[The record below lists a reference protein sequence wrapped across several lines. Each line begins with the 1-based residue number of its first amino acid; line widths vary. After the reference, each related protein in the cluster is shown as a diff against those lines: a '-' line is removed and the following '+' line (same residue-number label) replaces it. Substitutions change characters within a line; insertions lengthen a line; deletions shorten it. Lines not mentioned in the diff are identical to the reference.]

1 MNQGKYIFAQLVDFL
16 PKAQFDYIVKKY
28 NANKGIRS
36 LFILAIVA
44 GAMMVSCNPDDDDN
58 NNNGG
63 ENGYRN
69 WLSLHYAGSIGG
81 YWSSTPYDYYNDYE
95 AYSLGF
101 DYGSEFVDNLLR
113 NYGQSV
119 RPVTE

>member
-69 WLSLHYAGSIGG
+69 WSSLHYAGSHGL
-81 YWSSTPYDYYNDYE
+81 YWSSTPYD
-95 AYSLGF
+95 
-101 DYGSEFVDNLLR
+101 
-113 NYGQSV
+113 
-119 RPVTE
+119 

>member
-16 PKAQFDYIVKKY
+16 AKAQFDYIVKRY

-36 LFILAIVA
+36 LFIFAIVA
-44 GAMMVSCNPDDDDN
+44 GEMMVSCNPDDDDN

-69 WLSLHYAGSIGG
+69 WSSLHYAGSIGG
-81 YWSSTPYDYYNDYE
+81 YWSSTPYDYCNDY
-95 AYSLGF
+95 
-101 DYGSEFVDNLLR
+101 
-113 NYGQSV
+113 
-119 RPVTE
+119 